1 MQLTSELMQQEWQK
15 EEVEEGD
22 EGEEE
27 RSLTL
32 MVDPTHTHNL
42 THTHSQSRTHILG
55 ATAWIRTR
63 KKKRRHTHLLNFL
76 VQHPKKFLLAL

>member
-1 MQLTSELMQQEWQK
+1 MQLTSELMQREQQREEV

-32 MVDPTHTHNL
+32 MVDPSLPLSHTHTHNL
-42 THTHSQSRTHILG
+42 THTS
-55 ATAWIRTR
+55 
-63 KKKRRHTHLLNFL
+63 
-76 VQHPKKFLLAL
+76 